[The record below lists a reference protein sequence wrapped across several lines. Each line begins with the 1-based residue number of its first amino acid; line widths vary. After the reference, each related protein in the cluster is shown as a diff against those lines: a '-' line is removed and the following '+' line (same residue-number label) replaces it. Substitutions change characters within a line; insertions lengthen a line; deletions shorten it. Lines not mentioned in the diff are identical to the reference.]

1 MTADSRRDAWARVD
15 GVHEIR
21 KNGRH
26 YKNLVGYV
34 RPCATCGE
42 PFTIH
47 VSQAVAN
54 GQASNNNFGLK
65 NCELHRQTM
74 VDKNEVEKIRS
85 ANVTMA
91 AELTAV
97 YARNKALFEELQ
109 VMKARLAQYELTPA
123 LAAIAAVDTTNSALP
138 KLPWEV

>member
-1 MTADSRRDAWARVD
+1 MTDKRDAWARSD
-15 GVHEIR
+15 GTHEIQ

-26 YKNLVGYV
+26 YKNLVRFV

-42 PFTIH
+42 PFAIF

-54 GQASNNNFGLK
+54 GQATNNNFGLK

-91 AELTAV
+91 DELTAV

-109 VMKARLAQYELTPA
+109 VMKGRLAQYELTPA
-123 LAAIAAVDTTNSALP
+123 LAAIGTVDTTNGALTS
-138 KLPWEV
+138 KMPWE

>member
-1 MTADSRRDAWARVD
+1 MTDKRDAWLRSD
-15 GVHEIR
+15 GVHEIE

-26 YKNLVGYV
+26 YKNLVRFV
-34 RPCATCGE
+34 RPCASCGE
-42 PFTIH
+42 PFAIF

-54 GQASNNNFGLK
+54 GNATNNNFGLK

-97 YARNKALFEELQ
+97 YARNKTLFEEMQ
-109 VMKARLAQYELTPA
+109 VIKARLAQYELTPA
-123 LAAIAAVDTTNSALP
+123 LAAAGAVDTTNSVLP
-138 KLPWEV
+138 KMPWDV

>member
-1 MTADSRRDAWARVD
+1 MTKRDAWARTD
-15 GVHEIR
+15 GVHEINLKGKKYR
-21 KNGRH
+21 
-26 YKNLVGYV
+26 NLVRFV

-42 PFTIH
+42 LFAIF

-54 GQASNNNFGLK
+54 GEATNNNFGLK

-74 VDKNEVEKIRS
+74 VNKSEVEKIRS

-97 YARNKALFEELQ
+97 YARNKTLFEELQ
-109 VMKARLAQYELTPA
+109 VVKGRLAQYELTPA
-123 LAAIAAVDTTNSALP
+123 LAAMGAVHTTNGALP
-138 KLPWEV
+138 KLPWEA